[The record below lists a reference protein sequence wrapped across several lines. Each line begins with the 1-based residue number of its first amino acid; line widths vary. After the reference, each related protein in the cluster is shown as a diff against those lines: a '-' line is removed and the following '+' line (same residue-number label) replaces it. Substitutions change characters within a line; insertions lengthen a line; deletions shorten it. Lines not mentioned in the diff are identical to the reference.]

1 MVILKLCICVW
12 QGETLARRDVGRCAA
27 QGQWRERGRGE
38 LRVKVAPGGRA
49 RLVMRAR
56 GNLRLLLNG
65 NLWPE
70 MKVTLMDGGKAR
82 PLLLGAQR

>member
-1 MVILKLCICVW
+1 M
-12 QGETLARRDVGRCAA
+12 
-27 QGQWRERGRGE
+27 
-38 LRVKVAPGGRA
+38 APGGRA

-82 PLLLGAQR
+82 LFPFQAPGEITSSPCTCDRDHPVRTANACGCWHSSVAFSSRG

>member
-1 MVILKLCICVW
+1 M
-12 QGETLARRDVGRCAA
+12 
-27 QGQWRERGRGE
+27 
-38 LRVKVAPGGRA
+38 APGGRA